1 MARITNKY
9 YPKLATILR
18 IPKDT
23 IIGNNKR
30 LSVEFPIERG

>member
-9 YPKLATILR
+9 YPELAATLR
-18 IPKDT
+18 IPKDA
-23 IIGNNKR
+23 IIGDDKR